1 MSVCAKSSGHTMS
14 MRNLMLNNFIRSD
27 TMSVCLSLDFCL
39 VATVLW
45 YSAMIDDLCC
55 CCYCQKNVESRNSA
69 TCLNCLTTMLQLP
82 DYFLSVKDYND
93 VLYSLRFG
101 LRYTVSVYLM
111 YAFNANKDI

>member
-1 MSVCAKSSGHTMS
+1 
-14 MRNLMLNNFIRSD
+14 
-27 TMSVCLSLDFCL
+27 
-39 VATVLW
+39 
-45 YSAMIDDLCC
+45 
-55 CCYCQKNVESRNSA
+55 
-69 TCLNCLTTMLQLP
+69 MLQLP